1 MQSSEQKSL
10 TETEIILESIIIM
23 KIFLFYAFPSM
34 ADTTCI
40 YLVRYQKSKNSYSK
54 SDLQFLNINFVICL
68 STFNCLLLDL
78 TNNHLFFSYL
88 PNSALSL
95 KSEKLEKF
103 SWLMTEFRRYKVN
116 GLKIEFHIVK
126 ALNQKKFGHII
137 KIRLCMAH

>member
-1 MQSSEQKSL
+1 MF
-10 TETEIILESIIIM
+10 INLE
-23 KIFLFYAFPSM
+23 LFTAGLIK
-34 ADTTCI
+34 TTI
-40 YLVRYQKSKNSYSK
+40 YL
-54 SDLQFLNINFVICL
+54 
-68 STFNCLLLDL
+68 
-78 TNNHLFFSYL
+78 FSYL

-137 KIRLCMAH
+137 KIRLCMAHS